1 MKYYG
6 TKNKKDYGFYEE
18 PFEGAI
24 EITDEY
30 WMELLKEQNNGK
42 RIILFENNVIA
53 VDEHKYSYGKGEWQK
68 LSDMEAEIKQLNI
81 QHEIRKKEIIQ
92 ELDELDLKRIRA
104 LAEPSMM
111 ELDVTWLEYYNKKI
125 ATLRKELEKISDPI
139 IC

>member
-30 WMELLKEQNNGK
+30 WVELLKEQNNGK

-53 VDEHKYSYGKGEWQK
+53 ADCSNASG
-68 LSDMEAEIKQLNI
+68 LL
-81 QHEIRKKEIIQ
+81 KKEISNLLPYQ
-92 ELDELDLKRIRA
+92 SQPEQN
-104 LAEPSMM
+104 PQQMF
-111 ELDVTWLEYYNKKI
+111 
-125 ATLRKELEKISDPI
+125 
-139 IC
+139 